1 MRGALTVAEYERV
14 ARAARTYREALVV
27 ALCGRVGLRSGEL
40 ADVKPAHLTE
50 RSFDGRTHA
59 FLRVP
64 NDGRRAYVPDDVARE
79 FERYVNANNVGE
91 DECVFDVT
99 PRRLQMLVSEVA
111 TRASDGDDRLAD
123 AAARDLR
130 GGFARRHLADGVDPR
145 VVRATG
151 GWASLDSLEPYLEHP
166 TDREIAAAM
175 TDDGDET
182 ADDAVAFA
190 GASRRLGAA
199 LADVSTRDAVDRA
212 ACEALAPS
220 LPAVWTCDEH
230 GDLRERAGVD
240 AETARATLRESV
252 QETGLLGRHGVDE
265 QGAFAQRA
273 LDAERWG
280 RDAVVAVSSI
290 RSNGTTHGLLC
301 AVTETTETE
310 GLRGFLVDAGR
321 RIGWTTAAVERK
333 RLLVADTGVELAFD
347 ITAGSFFV
355 AASRELDC
363 AFDLDGLVPVEDGDL
378 LCFVTTS
385 GASVEDILA
394 HAGEDD
400 RVRDVRLIRDHGDRA
415 HLECVVSADTPTG
428 VVVDRG
434 GAVES
439 LAVADGDADLTAV
452 FPKAVDVRGVVE
464 AVTDRFSGVELH
476 SKRETERRPQTTDLR
491 QTLQEDLTEKQRATL
506 RAAYFGGYFEWPRGS
521 TAEELADA
529 MDVSA
534 PTLHNHL
541 RKAQQKLLTA
551 AFADDA

>member
-1 MRGALTVAEYERV
+1 MSGALTVAEYERV
-14 ARAARTYREALVV
+14 ARAAETYREALVV

-40 ADVKPAHLTE
+40 ADVTPDHLIKQ
-50 RSFDGRTHA
+50 SIDGQTHA

-64 NDGRRAYVPDDVARE
+64 NDGRRAYVPQEVARE
-79 FERYVNANNVGE
+79 FERYVNANSIKADGR
-91 DECVFDVT
+91 VFDVT

-130 GGFARRHLADGVDPR
+130 GGFAKRHLDDGVDPR

-151 GWASLDSLEPYLEHP
+151 GWASLDSLEPYTETP
-166 TDREIAAAM
+166 TDREIAVAM
-175 TDDGDET
+175 TDEEG
-182 ADDAVAFA
+182 ADDGEKLAFA
-190 GASRRLGAA
+190 GVSRRLGAA

-212 ACEALAPS
+212 VCEALS
-220 LPAVWTCDEH
+220 PAFRAIWTCDEH
-230 GDLRERAGVD
+230 GDLRECAGVD
-240 AETARATLRESV
+240 AETARATDRESV
-252 QETGLLGRHGVDE
+252 RQTGLLNGHGVDE

-273 LDAERWG
+273 LDADRWG
-280 RDAVVAVSSI
+280 PNASVAASAI
-290 RSNGTTHGLLC
+290 RSNGTPHGLLC
-301 AVTETTETE
+301 AVTEDADTE

-333 RLLVADTGVELAFD
+333 RLLVADTGVELSFGV
-347 ITAGSFFV
+347 THGSFFV
-355 AASRELDC
+355 AASRDLDC
-363 AFDLDGLVPVEDGDL
+363 AFDLEGLVPVEDGDL
-378 LCFVTTS
+378 LCFVTAS
-385 GASVEDILA
+385 GASVKDILA
-394 HAGEDD
+394 HADGDD

-415 HLECVVSADTPTG
+415 HLECVVSGGTPTG

-434 GAVES
+434 GAVEALS
-439 LAVADGDADLTAV
+439 VAAGEATLTGV
-452 FPKAVDVRGVVE
+452 FPNGVDVRSVVE
-464 AVTDRFSGVELH
+464 AVTDRFEGVELRA
-476 SKRETERRPQTTDLR
+476 KRETERRPQTTDLR

-551 AFADDA
+551 AFTDDA